1 MAHLK
6 NFGVGNFRAFKNLY
20 NFDFAPITVL
30 TGTNSSGKSSLTK
43 AMLLLKKP
51 FAGVQSQQRFVDSF
65 KTRVSINSI
74 MQLKFVS
81 ELQLGNF
88 ETVKNSN
95 TVNEEIAFDLPF
107 RLPECTEMLK
117 LRLLYVN
124 DGTNYSNGKLHTIQ
138 LINPANNLN
147 LIEVTENKHGFAC
160 KTNYQALW
168 DLLERNM
175 SENEAIKKADDEYMA
190 TLIKH
195 GLSEDT
201 LDNSNFPEEVT
212 VARQKYL
219 NAKKKRPQI
228 YFEDFNST
236 SLTSQCIYFSKVDD
250 RIENGEMLEFN
261 NSSLLNYL
269 FLYEENYVK
278 ENIKS
283 WYPNLSQNEIAEL
296 MMDYHKSLQVMK
308 DLKRENENNRHE
320 VIRRMEFEALP
331 REAQFGQW
339 QENKGDYDYTDAFKQ
354 FSKMIAPNDWLQTK
368 GIRSSI
374 LFRQIG
380 EAGTGISASSDYT
393 KVMTNKLLV
402 LDEIPKNVKYPDQ
415 SVGLYFFEGFLF
427 EGITDMFDKLKNVFL
442 KLDYIPSVRTKVER
456 FYKNST
462 DESFLQ
468 ECIDLFQSQ
477 KIDEAALTFFEKWV
491 KEFGVA
497 DMVRLSTSF
506 DSTATRIELVKGN
519 KIMQLADVGYG
530 YAQLLPVL
538 ISITLKINSETQYI
552 RSIDSESEETITLRA
567 YKPSILIIEEPET
580 NLHPALQSKLA
591 DMFVECYKEY
601 NIQLIIETHSEY
613 LIRRLQRRTAE
624 FYNDKKKNEYSIP
637 DDFTKIYYFYPPDN
651 VPEGEKQ
658 IYPINIQKDGSLSK
672 NFGKGFFD
680 EASTEDLLLYQTAK
694 HNKN

>member
-6 NFGVGNFRAFKNLY
+6 NFGVGNFRGFKNLY

>member
-6 NFGVGNFRAFKNLY
+6 NFGVGNFRAFKDLY

-51 FAGVQSQQRFVDSF
+51 FAGVQSQQRFVGN
-65 KTRVSINSI
+65 KANVSINSI

-124 DGTNYSNGKLHTIQ
+124 DGTNYNNGKLHSIQ

-147 LIEVTENKHGFAC
+147 LIEVAENKHGFAC

-175 SENEAIKKADDEYMA
+175 SENEAIKKADDEYIA

-201 LDNSNFPEEVT
+201 LDKSNFPEEVT

-219 NAKKKRPQI
+219 NAQKKRPLFH
-228 YFEDFNST
+228 FEA
-236 SLTSQCIYFSKVDD
+236 SLTSQCIYFSQVDA
-250 RIENGEMLEFN
+250 RIENGEILQFN

-283 WYPNLSQNEIAEL
+283 WYPNLSQDEIAEL

-308 DLKRENENNRHE
+308 VLKRENENNRHE

-339 QENKGDYDYTDAFKQ
+339 QEIKGVYDFTGAFKQ
-354 FSKMIAPNDWLQTK
+354 FSEMIAPNDWLQTK

-393 KVMTNKLLV
+393 KVVTNKLLV

-427 EGITDMFDKLKNVFL
+427 EGITDMFDKLKDVFF

-468 ECIDLFQSQ
+468 ERIGRFQSQ

-491 KEFGVA
+491 KEFGIA
-497 DMVRLSTSF
+497 DSVRLSTSF
-506 DSTATRIELVKGN
+506 DSAATRIELVKGN

-538 ISITLKINSETQYI
+538 ISITLKINSETHYF
-552 RSIDSESEETITLRA
+552 RSIDSENQDYIDLRA

-601 NIQLIIETHSEY
+601 DIQLIIETHSEY

-658 IYPINIQKDGSLSK
+658 IYPINIQKDGALTK
-672 NFGKGFFD
+672 NFGTGFFD
-680 EASTEDLLLYQTAK
+680 EAGNEDLLLYQIAK

>member
-51 FAGVQSQQRFVDSF
+51 FAGVQSQQRFVGN
-65 KTRVSINSI
+65 KANVSINSI